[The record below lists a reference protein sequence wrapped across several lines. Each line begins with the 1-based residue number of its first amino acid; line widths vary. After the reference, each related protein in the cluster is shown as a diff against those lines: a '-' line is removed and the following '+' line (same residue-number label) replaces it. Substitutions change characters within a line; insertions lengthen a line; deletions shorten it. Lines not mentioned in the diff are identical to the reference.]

1 MVIMARYFFITQ
13 MNVKKLKL
21 KNPFDPISG
30 LGLLKV
36 TFCFIRKGHFYKG
49 LSKDS
54 YNKINLMVKTIR

>member
-1 MVIMARYFFITQ
+1 

-30 LGLLKV
+30 LGLLKM

-49 LSKDS
+49 LSKYS